1 MFAGARKV
9 EEVEMSGDSK
19 IKAITGARLL
29 DVEAGKVID
38 NCVVVIEDGRI
49 AAAGAA
55 EDIKVPDAAETI
67 DAAGCTIMPGMI
79 DCHIHTAMFNCMTFH
94 NFRVAQWEVRPELQ
108 QMYSL
113 FHAQMCFDMGF
124 TTIRD
129 MGLATSRGLL
139 TAELCAVRDAIDAG
153 LFAGPRMLVAGWSH
167 ITGSHLDLILPRA
180 AIRQPDQTAD
190 GPYGLR
196 RQTRENLRIGCD
208 VVKTCASGGGGT
220 DKEEPDI
227 RNMTQE
233 ELNAIV
239 DEAHA
244 FHKIAA
250 VHCFTPDAQRMSLE
264 AGADTIEHMVF
275 TDADALARI
284 VDSGTFV
291 TPTLS
296 HRTDHALEVRRRIGT
311 PEFVLNKMKKIQ
323 PNCFETFQTMH
334 QAGVRIAMGTDMGF
348 DPEMGTNAKELEIYV
363 DLGMSEME
371 ALQTTT
377 INAAT
382 ALKIEKDLGSLKAGK
397 CADIIAVAGNPAEDI
412 TVLQD
417 KKNIHLVIKDGD
429 ICVDRRDGQQRS
441 TISVEPGD
449 WKIIDYL

>member
-1 MFAGARKV
+1 MPKSSKSKV
-9 EEVEMSGDSK
+9 
-19 IKAITGARLL
+19 ITGARLL

-38 NCVVVIEDGRI
+38 NGVVVIDGERI

-55 EDIKVPDAAETI
+55 DEIKVPEKAETI

-124 TTIRD
+124 TTLRD
-129 MGLATSRGLL
+129 LGLATSRGLL
-139 TAELCAVRDAIDAG
+139 TAEICAVRDSIDAG
-153 LFAGPRMLVAGWSH
+153 LFAGLAGWSH

-190 GPYGLR
+190 GPYALR

-250 VHCFTPDAQRMSLE
+250 VHCFTPEAQRMSLE

-275 TDADALARI
+275 TDKDALSRI

-296 HRTDHALEVRRRIGT
+296 HRTDHALDVRRKIGT

-363 DLGMSEME
+363 ELGMPAME

-382 ALKIEKDLGSLKAGK
+382 ALKIDNDLGSLKAGK
-397 CADIIAVAGNPAEDI
+397 SADIIAVAGNPAEDI

-417 KKNIHLVIKDGD
+417 KKSIHLVIKDGD
-429 ICVDRRDGQQRS
+429 IHVDRRDGQQRS
-441 TISVEPGD
+441 VISAEPGD